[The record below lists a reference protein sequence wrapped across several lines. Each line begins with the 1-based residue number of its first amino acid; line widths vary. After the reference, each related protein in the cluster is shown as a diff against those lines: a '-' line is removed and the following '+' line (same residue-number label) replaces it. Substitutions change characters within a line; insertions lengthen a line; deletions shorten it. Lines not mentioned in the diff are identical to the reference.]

1 MTRDFLSPALVA
13 IFKVRCHMTRFQEV
27 QLISPQVV
35 MEKKLA
41 LCSPSHWITTVMLLT
56 GCRVFF
62 FFFFLVHTV
71 MQLQLKTT
79 SQISSRGNCKRLASA
94 SSCGFL
100 IDAMHRTGNASC
112 PKHVQIFSIFSL
124 NNPFATSCHV
134 HLQSKRPGR
143 GPCFV

>member
-1 MTRDFLSPALVA
+1 MSPHDAA
-13 IFKVRCHMTRFQEV
+13 VRLQEV

-41 LCSPSHWITTVMLLT
+41 LRSPSHWITTVMLLT

-62 FFFFLVHTV
+62 PFFLVLFLVHAV
-71 MQLQLKTT
+71 MQLQLKAT
-79 SQISSRGNCKRLASA
+79 SQISSPGNCKRLASA

-100 IDAMHRTGNASC
+100 IDAMHRMGNAAC
-112 PKHVQIFSIFSL
+112 PKHVQIFLFLFL
-124 NNPFATSCHV
+124 NNLFATSCHV

-143 GPCFV
+143 GLCFVET